1 MEPPWPIKDAASL
14 SSAGRVERRAG
25 MSIWPRSDVQAGEG
39 APEGGYGVRVGVEE
53 AEVQGRVAIGGQAQ
67 CIEAAA
73 A

>member
-1 MEPPWPIKDAASL
+1 
-14 SSAGRVERRAG
+14 
-25 MSIWPRSDVQAGEG
+25 MSIWPRSDVQAGGG